1 MVCVCVCVLL
11 GFARRV
17 EEWLP
22 RGVVVPPSP
31 LCHGRGDTR
40 SFRPTP
46 PCAQSS
52 PNLSRAALAK
62 RCCRSCGLVPTAH
75 AHLAFNHASSPSWA
89 CQAAGGRRALDV
101 GRVGV

>member
-1 MVCVCVCVLL
+1 MVCVCVCCLDSQGGQKSGCLEGLL
-11 GFARRV
+11 C
-17 EEWLP
+17 
-22 RGVVVPPSP
+22 PPPP

-40 SFRPTP
+40 SFRPPP

-52 PNLSRAALAK
+52 PKLSRAALAK

-89 CQAAGGRRALDV
+89 CQAAGGRRALDA